1 MAPKNA
7 KAQKAVAKLRNKDY
21 TKEGAK
27 AWLRENG
34 YSTSRISQL
43 LKDYDKIPK
52 NDGEEGS
59 GSDAPNPTSSTTKK
73 DIQEPNAT
81 STASSSKGTKGQAC
95 CCTDYTNVIIKLSN
109 VSQVCA

>member
-59 GSDAPNPTSSTTKK
+59 GSDAPNPTSSAAKK
-73 DIQEPNAT
+73 DTEESKAA
-81 STASSSKGTKGQAC
+81 STPSGSKDTKGQA
-95 CCTDYTNVIIKLSN
+95 
-109 VSQVCA
+109 